1 MRSKP
6 IYTEL
11 QFQERL
17 NEELK
22 DALDLIEKLEEYN
35 ASLARYNEEILKQL
49 SHFKDLTVE
58 FGMGVHDIKFVS
70 DICTY
75 RPLAI
80 RELQGKIISEM
91 SKEGC
96 IKYEF
101 LEDGAVM
108 ASAKVLDWLP
118 HEVKSFTE

>member
-1 MRSKP
+1 MKSKP
-6 IYTEL
+6 KYTEI

-22 DALDLIEKLEEYN
+22 DALDLIEKLEECN

-49 SHFKDLTVE
+49 SYYKDRTVE
-58 FGMGVHDIKFVS
+58 LGMGVHELKFVS

-91 SKEGC
+91 DKDGC

-108 ASAKVLDWLP
+108 ASARVLDWLP